1 MSSSYNR
8 NIERMK
14 SRERANVQQSTSQR
28 TNMANIM
35 GQRGIDE
42 TKEFSTQLSAFSQ
55 TLKKMREKDVAAKQE
70 RGRILAQE
78 QATLNA
84 DKLIQLQDELGTL
97 TDTDTRYHEIKAEM
111 LKLSGP
117 DVYPDAERIA
127 QLSPWEQTGYLK
139 EKLRSFNDTFA
150 DKLSHTM
157 MTSEKALKI
166 ENITFTPKEL
176 HDNNI
181 HGMPF
186 KEAAVHMMAR
196 EIREQAGLAKFSPE
210 LLELAGTNKAIQDA
224 KEQTIAKYRAR
235 YNVESSSQHRSK
247 AETTWKTSQ
256 KTGEDIYHYLVKTGA
271 TVDGDNNIVGNAGA
285 WKAFESILVAEGIN
299 QSDSSYAEQILN
311 QPMPDR
317 LAIKVGAK
325 KGTTFAQHWPGK
337 VADLKQQIKDGYTK
351 KIENDLKNLEA
362 EGKAVEVEF
371 IEKARQQPLSTQEV
385 NEYKRRFG
393 QLGLTIPSSVT
404 NYETLTMRDQRED
417 TQSIEALIASQNGY
431 ISHDQLDQFHPQSAV
446 EFREKASKLE
456 KAQIEQFNGDKQ
468 ISAALNTVFD
478 GMGLKGN
485 EKTLEYEIA
494 LANATA
500 DYTEKF
506 NDYVAMGY
514 SPREASYYALNAESV
529 KDKETGEVI
538 PNSEGV
544 VYHIRKTNQEGRK
557 PQYIAEEFLIKGTQK
572 QGHVRVAEIN
582 KGKKQLMNNPN
593 IIFEEPIGGAYGKKQ
608 LDSIINNIN
617 RYGHNKGV
625 LKDKGAVSYYKG
637 LARGR
642 NINWMGLVDAQLK
655 TVGHKGLWPDGR
667 PQLLNLM
674 DGKDSD
680 GKVFTDPH
688 NFRPVIKAVERADK
702 YPSRQNMM
710 YAYKLLQDCF
720 PTSLEDL
727 GTGRY
732 PNSIWDDLEE
742 QYPWLEVF
750 SLPEPL
756 DGPEQTSSLPD
767 WLPTTTPPF
776 NPKYSTYGTG
786 AMGGF

>member
-1 MSSSYNR
+1 M
-8 NIERMK
+8 
-14 SRERANVQQSTSQR
+14 SQR
-28 TNMANIM
+28 TEAANRAGNRAINEANKI
-35 GQRGIDE
+35 GEQL
-42 TKEFSTQLSAFSQ
+42 TEFSS
-55 TLKKMREKDVAAKQE
+55 TLKEMRRKDIKEKKE
-70 RGRILAQE
+70 RGRLAAIEQSNVNSEKLVELEQE
-78 QATLNA
+78 LS
-84 DKLIQLQDELGTL
+84 TL
-97 TDTDTRYHEIKAEM
+97 TATDTRYHEIKAEM
-111 LKLSGP
+111 LKMSGP
-117 DVYPDAERIA
+117 DIYPDADRIA
-127 QLSPWEQTGYLK
+127 HLSPWEQVGYAK
-139 EKLRSFNDTFA
+139 EKLRVFNETFP
-150 DKLSHTM
+150 DKLNHAM
-157 MTSEKALKI
+157 ANSEKAVKI
-166 ENITFTPKEL
+166 QNMSFTPKEL

-181 HGMPF
+181 HGLPF
-186 KEAAVHMMAR
+186 KEAAMHIVADD
-196 EIREQAGLAKFSPE
+196 IKKAAGLDKFSPE
-210 LLELAGTNKAIQDA
+210 LLELAGVNDAIQKA
-224 KEQTIAKYRAR
+224 KESNTAKYRQR
-235 YNVESSSQHRSK
+235 YNVEASSNTRSK
-247 AETTWKTSQ
+247 AEMSWKTSN

-271 TVDGDNNIVGNAGA
+271 TMDANNVQLGNAGA
-285 WKAFESILVAEGIN
+285 WKALEGLIVQEGIN
-299 QSDSSYAEQILN
+299 QSDPEYAEQILN
-311 QPMPDR
+311 QPMPPA
-317 LAIKVGAK
+317 LTKKLGAK
-325 KGTTFAQHWPGK
+325 LGTTYAQQWPSK
-337 VADLKQQIKDGYTK
+337 AATLKQQIKDGYTK
-351 KIENDLKNLEA
+351 KIDNDLKNLEA
-362 EGKAVEVEF
+362 AGKGVEVEF
-371 IEKARQQPLSTQEV
+371 IEKARTQPLSTQEV
-385 NEYKRRFG
+385 NEYKRKFG
-393 QLGLTIPSSVT
+393 ELGLTIPSSVT

-417 TQSIEALIASQNGY
+417 TQEIESLIASQNGY
-431 ISHDQLDQFHPQSAV
+431 ISNEQLDQFHPQAAV
-446 EFREKASKLE
+446 EYREKASKLE

-617 RYGHNKGV
+617 KYGHNKGV
-625 LKDKGAVSYYKG
+625 LKDKGAVKYYQG

-655 TVGHKGLWPDGR
+655 TTGHKGLFPDGR

-680 GKVFTDPH
+680 GKVFADPH
-688 NFRPVIKAVERADK
+688 HFRPVIKAVERADK
-702 YPSRQNMM
+702 YPSRQNMI
-710 YAYKLLQDCF
+710 YAHKLLQDCF
-720 PTSLEDL
+720 PQPITT
-727 GTGRY
+727 TGGIVRR

-742 QYPWLEVF
+742 QYPWLEMF
-750 SLPEPL
+750 RLPEPL
-756 DGPEQTSSLPD
+756 GGPDPQSNLPD
-767 WLPTTTPPF
+767 FITTTR
-776 NPKYSTYGTG
+776 KD
-786 AMGGF
+786 

>member
-1 MSSSYNR
+1 
-8 NIERMK
+8 MK
-14 SRERANVQQSTSQR
+14 SRDRANVQQAMSQNIE
-28 TNMANIM
+28 TANVR
-35 GQRGIDE
+35 GQRDIDDARDMS
-42 TKEFSTQLSAFSQ
+42 KQLSAFSA
-55 TLKKMREKDVAAKQE
+55 TLARMAQEKKKRHDARGAA
-70 RGRILAQE
+70 LAQQDE
-78 QATLNA
+78 IIDAE
-84 DKLIQLQDELGTL
+84 KLVQLQEELGTL
-97 TDTDTRYHEIKAEM
+97 TAEDTRFHEIKAEM
-111 LKLSGP
+111 LRLAGP
-117 DVYPDAERIA
+117 DVYPDADR
-127 QLSPWEQTGYLK
+127 LTKMSRWEQAGYLK
-139 EKLRSFNDTFA
+139 EKLRSVNDTFA
-150 DKLSHTM
+150 EKLSHSM
-157 MTSEKALKI
+157 MTSEKALTI

-186 KEAAVHMMAR
+186 KEAAVHMIADDIK
-196 EIREQAGLAKFSPE
+196 ENAGLDKFSPE
-210 LLELAGTNKAIQDA
+210 LLELAGTNKAILTA
-224 KEQTIAKYRAR
+224 KEQVIAKYRAR
-235 YNVESSSQHRSK
+235 FNVDSSSEHRTK
-247 AETTWKTSQ
+247 AEQTWRSSQ
-256 KTGEDIYHYLVKTGA
+256 KTGDDIYHYLVKTGA
-271 TVDGDNNIVGNAGA
+271 TVDGDNNIVGNTGA
-285 WKAFESILVAEGIN
+285 WKAFDSIIVAEGIN
-299 QSDSSYAEQILN
+299 QSNPEYAEQILN

-325 KGTTFAQHWPGK
+325 KGTTFAQHWPSK
-337 VADLKQQIKDGYTK
+337 VATLKQQIKDGYTK
-351 KIENDLKNLEA
+351 KIDNDLKNLEA

-371 IEKARQQPLSTQEV
+371 IEKARQAPLSTQEV

-417 TQSIEALIASQNGY
+417 TQSIKSLVASQNGY
-431 ISHDQLDQFHPQSAV
+431 ISHDQLDQFHPEAAI
-446 EFREKASKLE
+446 EFRDTASKLE

-544 VYHIRKTNQEGRK
+544 VYHIRKSNQDGQK
-557 PQYIAEEFLIKGTQK
+557 PQYISEEFLIKGTQK

-667 PQLLNLM
+667 PQIHNLM

-680 GKVFTDPH
+680 GKIFVDPY
-688 NFRPVIKAVERADK
+688 NFRPVMKAIERADK
-702 YPSRQNMM
+702 YPSRKNIM
-710 YAYKLLQDCF
+710 YSYKMIQDLF
-720 PTSLEDL
+720 PT
-727 GTGRY
+727 GQI
-732 PNSIWDDLEE
+732 PNSVWDDLEE
-742 QYPWLEVF
+742 QYPWLNV
-750 SLPEPL
+750 
-756 DGPEQTSSLPD
+756 
-767 WLPTTTPPF
+767 PTTQQD
-776 NPKYSTYGTG
+776 
-786 AMGGF
+786 